1 LLVSLQV
8 LEEVDELMGPSLLP
22 VTKQLLHHASMPPYT
37 QRQTIALGSSALPQ
51 QQLLAAAA
59 DALRPS
65 AVVVRA
71 TWPLTQQQAPAQQR
85 QQNSLA
91 SGAAPLA
98 ALLADPAAALA
109 AAAATSAAAIAPN
122 VSQRFV
128 GVAPQLKHRTLLR
141 LLSGVASG
149 GGGGVGAVS
158 QGPTVV
164 FTNSAAAADE
174 VVSQLEAAG
183 VGAGALHNVR
193 SQNQREEALQCF
205 QFGVTQVLV
214 ACGVAYRGLDLPDV
228 SVVVN
233 YEVPLSLAEYAR
245 RCGLVGRQGR
255 DGTAVTLVTPADG
268 PAVVPLV
275 SFLMET
281 GQAVPDW
288 LAAVAAASGSGT
300 EGSSSSSTAPR
311 EGDAVSVNSS
321 AAAAAAADGVDLVIK
336 KQSLVQGRQQQSS
349 AAFTAKQPGLQFG
362 RYSSS
367 GSSSTRSKESRQAD
381 G

>member
-1 LLVSLQV
+1 LPFWLQV

-22 VTKQLLHHASMPPYT
+22 VTKQLLHHATMPPYT

-65 AVVVRA
+65 AVLVRA
-71 TWPLTQQQAPAQQR
+71 TWPVTQQAPAQQ

-109 AAAATSAAAIAPN
+109 AAAATSAAAIAPS
-122 VSQRFV
+122 VSQRFM

-141 LLSGVASG
+141 LLSGGASG
-149 GGGGVGAVS
+149 GGGGVGLVA

-205 QFGVTQVLV
+205 KFGVTQVLV
-214 ACGVAYRGLDLPDV
+214 ACGVAYRGVDLPDV
-228 SVVVN
+228 SVAVN

-245 RCGLVGRQGR
+245 RVGLVGRQGR

-275 SFLMET
+275 SLLT
-281 GQAVPDW
+281 AAGQAVPDW
-288 LAAVAAASGSGT
+288 LAAVAAGGGSST
-300 EGSSSSSTAPR
+300 EGGSSSTVPR
-311 EGDAVSVNSS
+311 EGDAMSANSS
-321 AAAAAAADGVDLVIK
+321 AAAAAAGDLLSSG
-336 KQSLVQGRQQQSS
+336 QSLAQGRQQQQQSS
-349 AAFTAKQPGLQFG
+349 GVFTAKQPGLQFG
-362 RYSSS
+362 GYSSS
-367 GSSSTRSKESRQAD
+367 KGSKKSRRAEI
-381 G
+381 